1 MFPINLVEMKMHI
14 QVKLFATLV
23 RCVRGVKSG
32 VPFEMELPAGASISY
47 LVKQL
52 NLPENEVKVAFVNGR
67 IQSLDFLLRPGDE
80 VGIFPPV
87 GGG

>member
-1 MFPINLVEMKMHI
+1 MHI

-23 RCVRGVKSG
+23 RCIPGVKSG
-32 VPFEMELPAGASISY
+32 VPFDVELPEGAFLSD

-52 NLPENEVKVAFVNGR
+52 NLPENKVKVSFVNGR
-67 IQSLDFLLRPGDE
+67 TQSLGFLLRPGDE
-80 VGIFPPV
+80 VGIFPPI

>member
-1 MFPINLVEMKMHI
+1 MFPVGLEEMKMHI

-23 RCVRGVKSG
+23 RCIPGVKSG
-32 VPFEMELPAGASISY
+32 VSFDVELHEGASISY

-52 NLPENEVKVAFVNGR
+52 NLPENEVKITFVNGR
-67 IQSLDFLLRPGDE
+67 SKSLEYILRHEDE

>member
-1 MFPINLVEMKMHI
+1 MHI

-23 RCVRGVKSG
+23 RCVPGVKSG
-32 VPFEMELPAGASISY
+32 VPFDVELPEGAFLSD

-52 NLPENEVKVAFVNGR
+52 NLPENKVKVSFVNGR
-67 IQSLDFLLRPGDE
+67 TQSLDFQLRSGDE
-80 VGIFPPV
+80 VGIFPPI

>member
-1 MFPINLVEMKMHI
+1 MKMHI
-14 QVKLFATLV
+14 QVRLFATLV
-23 RCVRGVKSG
+23 RCIPGVKSG
-32 VPFEMELPAGASISY
+32 ISFDVELPEGASISY

-52 NLPENEVKVAFVNGR
+52 NLPENEVKVSFVNGR
-67 IQSLDFLLRPGDE
+67 TQSLDFLLRPGDE

>member
-1 MFPINLVEMKMHI
+1 MFPVGLEEMKMHI

-23 RCVRGVKSG
+23 RCIPGVKSG
-32 VPFEMELPAGASISY
+32 VPFDVELPDGASISY

-67 IQSLDFLLRPGDE
+67 THTLDFLLRPGDE

>member
-1 MFPINLVEMKMHI
+1 MHI

-23 RCVRGVKSG
+23 RSIPGVKSG
-32 VPFEMELPAGASISY
+32 VPFDVELPEEAFLSD

-67 IQSLDFLLRPGDE
+67 ARSLDFQLSPRDE

>member
-1 MFPINLVEMKMHI
+1 MHI

-23 RCVRGVKSG
+23 RCVPGVKSG
-32 VPFEMELPAGASISY
+32 VPFDVELPEGAFLSD

-52 NLPENEVKVAFVNGR
+52 NLPENKVKVSFVNGR
-67 IQSLDFLLRPGDE
+67 IQSLDFQLRSGDE
-80 VGIFPPV
+80 VGIFPPI

>member
-1 MFPINLVEMKMHI
+1 MFPIGLEEMKMHI

-23 RCVRGVKSG
+23 RCVPGVKSG
-32 VPFEMELPAGASISY
+32 VPFDVELPEGAFLSD

-52 NLPENEVKVAFVNGR
+52 NLPENKVKVSFVNGR
-67 IQSLDFLLRPGDE
+67 TQSVDFQLRSGDE
-80 VGIFPPV
+80 VGIFPPI